1 MSESAQSR
9 QRRDQRAADEL
20 PPDHGLMCQAQGCPN
35 RWSVDAGSGRLCSA
49 HAWVGRHLWPQ
60 ITQEQQD
67 AETERVYQ
75 AQFPRRAPSPEVTI
89 SAKAEAIARLQG
101 LVAAMRGNQRDGRQ
115 WARRLRYCELKRDG
129 VLPNGQRMTQYQRD
143 AWRSVLGTGAA
154 QPVQDVPAQG
164 DAA

>member
-67 AETERVYQ
+67 AETERVYR
-75 AQFPRRAPSPEVTI
+75 AQFPAQRAAPIVDKG
-89 SAKAEAIARLQG
+89 AAIAALRAF
-101 LVAAMRGNQRDGRQ
+101 VASLRSSQRDGRQ

-154 QPVQDVPAQG
+154 QPVQDVQPQG